1 MRDRVIDNLTLV
13 IVSRKITLTFAVALL
28 LIVGT
33 FQHSG
38 CGLQTNSH
46 ETNTSKTAEAPK
58 IVDPDLEKNR
68 NLWAKSNITDYDMEI
83 SLMAGNGI
91 GGPASPV
98 LIEVRGGAAQ
108 SIEATRQIDNRRTE
122 GHKDFETVE
131 KMFDQIQTLTGKGVA
146 SANEPDKIKAGYPKV
161 KVEYDEHFGY
171 PKKIHIIWSLNVDS
185 ISILKIEK
193 FTIVKMI

>member
-1 MRDRVIDNLTLV
+1 VIDYVTLA
-13 IVSRKITLTFAVALL
+13 IVSRKIALTFAAALF

-33 FQHSG
+33 FQQSG
-38 CGLQTNSH
+38 CGLQTNSPV
-46 ETNTSKTAEAPK
+46 TNTSKTAEAPK

-68 NLWAKSNITDYDMEI
+68 NLWAKSDITDYDMEI

-98 LIEVRGGAAQ
+98 LIKVRGGAAR

-122 GHKDFETVE
+122 SHKEFETVE
-131 KMFDQIQTLTGKGVA
+131 KMFDQIQTLTEKGVA
-146 SANEPDKIKAGYPKV
+146 STNEPDKIKAGYPKV

-185 ISILKIEK
+185 ISVLKIEK
-193 FTIVKMI
+193 FTIIKMI